1 MARTTLRTI
10 ICGVPAGTLTQ
21 DENGLI
27 SFTYD
32 RDYDGPALST
42 NIPVSNRT
50 YGQQVM
56 NPYLFGLLP
65 DSEDQRKAIAAEFDA
80 RPNNPVALLSH
91 IGLDCP
97 GGVQF
102 CAEEGID
109 TVLHRTG
116 EYRPIDDHEIA
127 LRLKSIRDDREA
139 SWMGLDESWSLG
151 GNQGKFALALIDGRW
166 CECVGSSP
174 TTHIFKNGV
183 IGFKLEALN
192 EFVCMKS
199 AQRAGIATA
208 NVEYRLFEDEPA
220 LIVERYDRVKVKD
233 GTIMRLHQEDLCQA
247 LGVMPA
253 QKYTADGGPTARDIQ
268 ELLVNTSHH
277 QLNLYLFTQIL
288 FFNAIIG
295 APDAHAKNY
304 SLLLGNG
311 GTAMMARM
319 YDVASGLAYER
330 MRRKS
335 CGAHRSRRYPPIP
348 RYGRPRT
355 GGGAHR
361 CRAIREV
368 LLCDHDGPRLRGTH
382 LHGRGHGRIRRLARH
397 GGPARAYARPRPRK
411 LPAHP

>member
-1 MARTTLRTI
+1 MARTSLRTI

-32 RDYDGPALST
+32 HDYDGPALST

-65 DSEDQRKAIAAEFDA
+65 DSEDQRKAIAAEFNV

-102 CAEEGID
+102 CAEED
-109 TVLHRTG
+109 ADAVLHRAG
-116 EYRPIDDHEIA
+116 DYRPIDDHEIA
-127 LRLKSIRDDREA
+127 LRLKSIRDDRDA

-151 GNQGKFALALIDGRW
+151 GNQGKFALAFINGRW
-166 CECVGSSP
+166 CECMGSSP

-220 LIVERYDRVKVKD
+220 LIVERYDRVKVKG

-304 SLLLGNG
+304 SLLLGNDG
-311 GTAMMARM
+311 AAMMARM

-330 MRRKS
+330 MRA
-335 CGAHRSRRYPPIP
+335 G
-348 RYGRPRT
+348 
-355 GGGAHR
+355 
-361 CRAIREV
+361 
-368 LLCDHDGPRLRGTH
+368 
-382 LHGRGHGRIRRLARH
+382 LA
-397 GGPARAYARPRPRK
+397 
-411 LPAHP
+411 LP

>member
-1 MARTTLRTI
+1 M
-10 ICGVPAGTLTQ
+10 Q
-21 DENGLI
+21 DESGLV
-27 SFTYD
+27 SFAYD
-32 RDYDGPALST
+32 QDYDGPALST

-102 CAEEGID
+102 CAEEDID
-109 TVLHRTG
+109 AVLHRTG

-166 CECVGSSP
+166 CECVGSLP

-199 AQRAGIATA
+199 AQRG
-208 NVEYRLFEDEPA
+208 YRNG
-220 LIVERYDRVKVKD
+220 ER
-233 GTIMRLHQEDLCQA
+233 
-247 LGVMPA
+247 
-253 QKYTADGGPTARDIQ
+253 
-268 ELLVNTSHH
+268 
-277 QLNLYLFTQIL
+277 
-288 FFNAIIG
+288 
-295 APDAHAKNY
+295 
-304 SLLLGNG
+304 
-311 GTAMMARM
+311 
-319 YDVASGLAYER
+319 
-330 MRRKS
+330 
-335 CGAHRSRRYPPIP
+335 
-348 RYGRPRT
+348 
-355 GGGAHR
+355 
-361 CRAIREV
+361 
-368 LLCDHDGPRLRGTH
+368 
-382 LHGRGHGRIRRLARH
+382 
-397 GGPARAYARPRPRK
+397 
-411 LPAHP
+411 

>member
-1 MARTTLRTI
+1 M
-10 ICGVPAGTLTQ
+10 Q
-21 DENGLI
+21 DESGLV
-27 SFTYD
+27 SFAYD
-32 RDYDGPALST
+32 QDYDGPALST

-102 CAEEGID
+102 CAEEDID
-109 TVLHRTG
+109 AALHRTG

-220 LIVERYDRVKVKD
+220 LIVERYDRVKAKD

-277 QLNLYLFTQIL
+277 QLTCICLRRYFSLT
-288 FFNAIIG
+288 
-295 APDAHAKNY
+295 PSSAHR
-304 SLLLGNG
+304 
-311 GTAMMARM
+311 T
-319 YDVASGLAYER
+319 R
-330 MRRKS
+330 MRRT
-335 CGAHRSRRYPPIP
+335 IP
-348 RYGRPRT
+348 CFLET
-355 GGGAHR
+355 A
-361 CRAIREV
+361 AQ
-368 LLCDHDGPRLRGTH
+368 L
-382 LHGRGHGRIRRLARH
+382 
-397 GGPARAYARPRPRK
+397 
-411 LPAHP
+411 